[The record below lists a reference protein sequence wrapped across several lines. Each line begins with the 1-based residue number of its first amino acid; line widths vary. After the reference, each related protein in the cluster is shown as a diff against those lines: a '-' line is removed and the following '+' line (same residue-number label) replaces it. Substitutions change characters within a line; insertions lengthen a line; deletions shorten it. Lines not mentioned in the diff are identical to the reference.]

1 MRVAALAC
9 LALTCS
15 AALAQ
20 KIDQNDSARE
30 PTLTAEEQKE
40 VEAMRALLQSLD
52 RQSGRIVLRDG
63 LATLDVPR
71 DFYFLSAKDTERV
84 LTEAWHNPP
93 GGGDLGMLFPA
104 DQTPFDEG
112 AWAVT
117 IRYVEDGHVSDS
129 DAADIDYTDLLKE
142 MRDDIR
148 AANPERTKAG
158 YPPIELLGWAE
169 PPHYDAATRKLYWAK
184 ELRFGNSPDTT
195 LNYEIRALGRK
206 GILSMTFVAG
216 TDQLEEINAKREA
229 VLAMADF
236 NQGNR
241 YQDFD
246 ASIDKVAAYGI
257 GALIAGKVAAKAGL
271 LAAGLVLLKKFGIVI
286 LVALGAA
293 ARKAKSLF
301 ARSSTPS

>member
-1 MRVAALAC
+1 MRLTALAC
-9 LALTCS
+9 LALTFS
-15 AALAQ
+15 AAFAQ
-20 KIDQNDSARE
+20 DDSDGDTA
-30 PTLTAEEQKE
+30 LTAEERQE
-40 VEAMRALLQSLD
+40 LQAMRALLESLH

-63 LATLDVPR
+63 LATLDVPQ
-71 DFYFLSAKDTERV
+71 DFYFLDAKDTERV

-104 DQTPFDEG
+104 DQTPFDDD

-117 IRYVEDGHVSDS
+117 IRYDEDGHVSDS
-129 DAADIDYTDLLKE
+129 DAADIDYGDLLKE
-142 MRDDIR
+142 MREDIR
-148 AANPERTKAG
+148 DANPERTKAG
-158 YPPIELLGWAE
+158 YPEIELVGWAE
-169 PPHYDAATRKLYWAK
+169 PPHYDAGTRKLYWAK
-184 ELRFGNSPDTT
+184 ELRFGDSPETT

-216 TDQLEEINAKREA
+216 TEQLEVINAKRES

-236 NQGNR
+236 NEGNR

-271 LAAGLVLLKKFGIVI
+271 LAAGLVLLKKFGVVI
-286 LVALGAA
+286 LVALGAV
-293 ARKAKSLF
+293 ARKAKSVL